1 MARRT
6 PLAWNNLTHDL
17 RRLAV
22 AAGGVAFAVLLI
34 FMQLGY
40 LNALLES
47 TVQILRVVEGELVI
61 VSSGKYTL
69 PARERFDLQRVLQVE
84 GVEGVE
90 RVAPLYMETLQAIV
104 RRPGERGYPIRVFA
118 FREDDELFRPAAIRD
133 QMAILRQPDVA
144 LVDTASRA
152 KYGFFSHGDITQF
165 RGELSGRRLRLVGEF
180 RLGVDFATE
189 GNLLMTA
196 RNFAR
201 YFPMRAEGSDP
212 LSQVDFAI
220 VKLTDPRTRIRTR
233 EKLESLLP
241 ADVRV
246 WDKEDLIQQE
256 KDFWRTNAPVGY
268 IFLVG
273 VYVGFLVGVII
284 CYQVLFADISD
295 HMAEFATLKAMGYSG
310 RYFLGV
316 VVCQATYL
324 TLLGF
329 IPGALASKVIYW
341 LLGEFTGL
349 TMPLTLQIAMIV
361 LLVTWV
367 MCTLSALLVVR
378 KLISLDPAELF

>member
-1 MARRT
+1 M
-6 PLAWNNLTHDL
+6 
-17 RRLAV
+17 

-61 VSSGKYTL
+61 VSAGKYTL
-69 PARERFDLQRVLQVE
+69 PARERFDVQRALQVE

-118 FREDDELFRPAAIRD
+118 YREEDDLFRSSEVRD
-133 QMAILRQPDVA
+133 QAAKLRQPDVA
-144 LVDTASRA
+144 LVDRASRA
-152 KYGFFSHGDITQF
+152 KYGFFSQGDITRF
-165 RGELSGRRLRLVGEF
+165 RGELSGRRLSLVGEF
-180 RLGVDFATE
+180 RLGVDFATD

-201 YFPMRAEGSDP
+201 YFPMRAEGGDP

-220 VKLTDPRTRIRTR
+220 VKLTDPQSRDTTR

-241 ADVRV
+241 ADVRIL
-246 WDKEDLIQQE
+246 DKEALIQQE
-256 KDFWRTNAPVGY
+256 KDFWRTNAPIGY

-295 HMAEFATLKAMGYSG
+295 HLAEFATLKAMGYSS

-329 IPGALASKVIYW
+329 IPGALVSKLIYRA
-341 LLGEFTGL
+341 LGAFTGL
-349 TMPLTLQIAMIV
+349 TMPLTLQIATTV

-367 MCTLSALLVVR
+367 MCTVSALLVVR
-378 KLISLDPAELF
+378 KLLSLDPAELF